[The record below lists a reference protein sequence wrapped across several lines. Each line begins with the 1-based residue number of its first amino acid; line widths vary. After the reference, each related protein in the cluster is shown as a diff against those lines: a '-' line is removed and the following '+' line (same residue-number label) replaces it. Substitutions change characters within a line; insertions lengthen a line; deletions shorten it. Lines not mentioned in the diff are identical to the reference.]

1 MNTKPMIVSPAEAG
15 MPLDIFL
22 ARRLKTSRKQ
32 AKRLLDDRL
41 VFVNR
46 RRVWMARHP
55 LEPKDEVEIQAA
67 VGVNSFKDV
76 PIPILYRDAD
86 FVIANKPPG
95 LPANGKRSVEEL
107 LRRTLDQPS
116 LEAVHRLDRDTS
128 GCLWFALNAAGRE
141 TAVALFKER
150 EVVKTY
156 HAIVEGRVRA
166 EGATITTPLDGQSAT
181 THVQVLSSRPWASHV
196 KILIETGRTHQIR
209 KHLASIRHPV
219 LGDKSYLTR
228 ELAGDRLRQAP
239 RQMLHAS
246 GLAFRH
252 PETGQTQRIKAPLP
266 GDFKR
271 MLGALGL
278 SE

>member
-1 MNTKPMIVSPAEAG
+1 MSTRPLIVSPAEAG

-22 ARRLKTSRKQ
+22 ARRLKISRKQ
-32 AKRLLDDRL
+32 AKRLLDERL

-55 LEPKDEVEIQAA
+55 LEPRDEVEIPAA
-67 VGVNSFKDV
+67 AAAASSKEA
-76 PIPILYRDAD
+76 PIPLLYRDAD
-86 FVIANKPPG
+86 YVIANKPPG
-95 LPANGKRSVEEL
+95 LPSNGANSVEEV
-107 LRRTLDQPS
+107 LRRVLGQPT

-128 GCLWFALNAAGRE
+128 GCLWLALNPAARLAA
-141 TAVALFKER
+141 TSLFKDKQ
-150 EVVKTY
+150 VTKTY
-156 HAIVEGRVRA
+156 HAIVEGRVSA
-166 EGATITTPLDGQSAT
+166 GGVMITTPLDGQPAT
-181 THVQVLSSRPWASHV
+181 THVKVLASTPRASHV
-196 KILIETGRTHQIR
+196 KVLIETGRTHQIR

-228 ELAGDRLRQAP
+228 AIADDRLRRAP

-252 PETGQTQRIKAPLP
+252 PGTGRTVRLKAPLP
-266 GDFKR
+266 GDFKG

-278 SE
+278 KE

>member
-1 MNTKPMIVSPAEAG
+1 MTVNPMIVSPAEAG
-15 MPLDIFL
+15 MPLDLFL

-32 AKRLLDDRL
+32 AKRLLDERL

-55 LEPKDEVEIQAA
+55 LEPKDEVEIPATAGAA
-67 VGVNSFKDV
+67 SSREV
-76 PIPILYRDAD
+76 PIPILYRDAEY
-86 FVIANKPPG
+86 VIANKPPG
-95 LPANGKRSVEEL
+95 LPSNGPNSVEEV
-107 LRRTLDQPS
+107 LRRVLGQPS

-128 GCLWFALNAAGRE
+128 GCLWLSLNPAARE
-141 TAVALFKER
+141 TATLLFKEKQ
-150 EVVKTY
+150 VTKTY

-166 EGATITTPLDGQSAT
+166 AGATITTPIDGQPAT
-181 THVQVLSSRPWASHV
+181 THVKVLGSTPRASHV
-196 KILIETGRTHQIR
+196 KVLIETGRTHQIR
-209 KHLASIRHPV
+209 KHLASIQHPV

-228 ELAGDRLRQAP
+228 QIADDRLRRAP

-252 PETGQTQRIKAPLP
+252 PGTGQTVRIKAPLP
-266 GDFKR
+266 GDFKH

-278 SE
+278 TE